1 MVSSIFFSFSL
12 IILKLSNFLQT
23 GEKDAAE
30 DAQEDSEMMQD
41 VDAGNQMQSEPT
53 GGAMGSEA
61 TEAILAAIAPSIGE
75 IKEIDSSDATED
87 KPCIECGEVTKC
99 KYSLLREIT
108 VSAPP
113 PNEEDPEATAPT
125 ETTQTEV
132 QYLCGTACVTKF
144 NADNTQYKVVVKKV
158 PIFYAMDTEQPC
170 QSCSET
176 KLCKYRFK
184 EPSDAEQFTYVCE
197 EECLNRFIDA
207 SPDRYVLTKKRF
219 IIEELSASAA
229 EADTENKCLQCLEEA
244 KCKYTFKE
252 DEQPYFLCTE
262 PCLNL
267 LMAEQPDRFRFKRQS
282 IRVKDLTRKPSD
294 SLLTATSRN
303 ESVTATPAA
312 KRASSAAAQEKSKKM
327 VARTEDQQRM
337 ATLDR
342 EASFSRR
349 CAQCY
354 SDIMLLES
362 NLQWETMDFCN
373 ESCLGQYQQAV
384 GAACQTCQNAVSVA
398 SMGKYCV
405 RFGFELR
412 QFCRSACLDAFK
424 KGLKVCSYCQMDIK
438 KNDEFLAP
446 INGQFKDF
454 CSKKCMKQY
463 EQIFNHKK
471 HVVKQCAVCN
481 NQKNVRV
488 EIIIDAGTHY
498 FCSNPCFSAFSFVN
512 NVNPGKMVT
521 IHLEKN

>member
-1 MVSSIFFSFSL
+1 
-12 IILKLSNFLQT
+12 
-23 GEKDAAE
+23 
-30 DAQEDSEMMQD
+30 MMQD
-41 VDAGNQMQSEPT
+41 AGEQTQSEPT
-53 GGAMGSEA
+53 TGALGSDA
-61 TEAILAAIAPSIGE
+61 TEAVSASVTPSAGE
-75 IKEIDSSDATED
+75 IKEIDSMDAMDE
-87 KPCIECGEVTKC
+87 KVCIECGQMIKC
-99 KYSLLREIT
+99 KFSLLREIF
-108 VSAPP
+108 VPAPAP
-113 PNEEDPEATAPT
+113 ADDDPEAATAAAA
-125 ETTQTEV
+125 ESTQTEI
-132 QYLCGTACVTKF
+132 QYLCDTACVTKF
-144 NADNTQYKVVVKKV
+144 NEANTQYKVVVKKV
-158 PIFYAMDTEQPC
+158 AIFYAMDTEQPC
-170 QSCSET
+170 HSCSET
-176 KLCKYRFK
+176 KSCKYRFK
-184 EPSDAEQFTYVCE
+184 EPSDAEQFTYICE
-197 EECLNRFIDA
+197 EECLNRFFDA
-207 SPDRYVLTKKRF
+207 HPDRYVLAKKRF
-219 IIEELSASAA
+219 IVEEVSASAA
-229 EADTENKCLQCLEEA
+229 DADTENKCLQCLEDA

-252 DEQPYFLCTE
+252 DDQPYYLCTE

-282 IRVKDLTRKPSD
+282 IRVKDLSRKPSD
-294 SLLTATSRN
+294 SLLTATSRS
-303 ESVTATPAA
+303 EASSTVTP
-312 KRASSAAAQEKSKKM
+312 KRASAASAQEKSKKM
-327 VARTEDQQRM
+327 VARTEDQQRI
-337 ATLDR
+337 AALDR

-424 KGLKVCSYCQMDIK
+424 KGLKVCSYCQIDIK

-454 CSKKCMKQY
+454 CSKKCMKCY

-512 NVNPGKMVT
+512 NVNPGKT
-521 IHLEKN
+521 ITFIQIRISKHFCSHTTLFVRRLLFDVPQVF